1 MDTYDSILKG
11 GINAPNIVAG
21 DLNSILLQTIQ
32 GTELTGSDGEIIHV
46 MPPNG
51 KPIKDEYI
59 DIFIR
64 WVEAGMPETADD
76 AAALNVE
83 AAPEQEAVE
92 TPAS

>member
-1 MDTYDSILKG
+1 MDTYDSILNG

-21 DLNSILLQTIQ
+21 DMNSILLQTIQ

-76 AAALNVE
+76 AAALAE
-83 AAPEQEAVE
+83 
-92 TPAS
+92 